1 MVNFCSRARF
11 GPITGSESFVSAR
24 IGNTIFLKGL
34 SAAVAV
40 SLAAFGPSSASAV
53 SLKEELK
60 SLLANHPR
68 LAAEA
73 SVVDS
78 SKARIDEAHAGFL
91 PTVSLSGDTGHEHI
105 DTPART
111 ETSDL
116 NRSKITLSVNQNLF
130 NGYQTPAAY
139 SGAKLR
145 ADAAMARLKS
155 VRQTLMFEG
164 IQAYLNVL
172 RQSRLIA
179 INRQNEETIKKQLKL
194 EDERVERGSGQ
205 AVDVLLAKTRLQLA
219 TEQRVL
225 FEGSLREASAR
236 YVQFF
241 GRQPDIAKMT
251 DPKLSFTVMPKDL
264 KSAETTSL
272 SSNPSLLASRLD
284 VAVAKERQREV
295 RSGFFP
301 RVDLVGKVN
310 REDDVDALRGT
321 RRDWSIVLQ
330 VSWDLYSG
338 LSTRSAE
345 RAASHDRSAAQNN
358 LYYGERQIREELE
371 IAWHQLQT
379 NRRRVDLLKNASV
392 IAVEVFEAREHL
404 RRSGKETAIN
414 VLDAQSEVFGAQLNL
429 LSAEFDTQIAAFR
442 VLFAMGEL
450 TPETLG
456 L

>member
-1 MVNFCSRARF
+1 M
-11 GPITGSESFVSAR
+11 ES
-24 IGNTIFLKGL
+24 NKHKGQ
-34 SAAVAV
+34 AVVAWSV
-40 SLAAFGPSSASAV
+40 AGALSLAAVFPVTVSAG
-53 SLKEELK
+53 SLRDELK
-60 SLLANHPR
+60 DMLQNHPR
-68 LAAEA
+68 LAAELN
-73 SVVDS
+73 VLDS

-91 PTVSLSGDTGHEHI
+91 PTVTLSGDAGHEHI

-116 NRSKITLSVNQNLF
+116 SRSKITLTVNQNLF
-130 NGYQTPAAY
+130 NGFQTPAAHD
-139 SGAKLR
+139 GARLR
-145 ADAAMARLKS
+145 ADAAEHRLRS
-155 VRQTLMFEG
+155 IRQNLLFEG

-172 RQSRLIA
+172 RQSRLIE
-179 INRQNEETIKKQLKL
+179 INRRNEDTIKKQLQL
-194 EDERVERGSGQ
+194 EDEGVERGSGQ

-225 FEGSLREASAR
+225 FEGGLHEASAR

-241 GRQPDIAKMT
+241 GHRPSIKEMA
-251 DPKLSFTVMPKDL
+251 DPKFDLTVVPQDL
-264 KSAETTSL
+264 KSAEQTSL
-272 SSNPSLLASRLD
+272 STNPNLLASRLD

-295 RSGFFP
+295 ESGFFP

-310 REDDVDALRGT
+310 REDDADALRGT
-321 RRDWSIVLQ
+321 RRDWSIILQ

-338 LSTRSAE
+338 LSTRSAA
-345 RAASHDRSAAQNN
+345 RAASHERAAAQNN

-379 NRRRVDLLKNASV
+379 NRKRVELLKNASV

-429 LSAEFDTQIAAFR
+429 LSAEVDTQIAAFR